1 MWQNI
6 INCLY
11 AQHLRPGTGS
21 PYHVNS
27 THQKTHLR
35 NDTRTKTVPWSA
47 AAVSGPIDSAANDVM
62 VVVSDTLPRGLLA
75 VVKIYYTILWTFA
88 LLRLRGT
95 SQQRAAAV
103 TAFPWADFW
112 TSADYLSVCN
122 FFPDYPALLFLN
134 VVLRYCTIF
143 WSNQFFSLFLLK
155 ILIVMIHKLRKVNLT
170 F

>member
-122 FFPDYPALLFLN
+122 FFLII
-134 VVLRYCTIF
+134 LRYCSWMLF
-143 WSNQFFSLFLLK
+143 WDIVQFFEAIKFLANSHSK
-155 ILIVMIHKLRKVNLT
+155 S
-170 F
+170 